1 MGIFFGRNAGAASYR
16 YADELARKLDGKGAG
31 RTRGGGR
38 LLTLMRQGRDAE
50 NLGPKEAAQAARELR
65 EAAGKLRGDD
75 RRAALGIAR
84 DAQEAADNGRPWRV
98 G

>member
-50 NLGPKEAAQAARELR
+50 NLGRSENLSDSLACFTGVRHPEGWSYVAST
-65 EAAGKLRGDD
+65 G
-75 RRAALGIAR
+75 
-84 DAQEAADNGRPWRV
+84 V
-98 G
+98 